1 MKVERRKCRL
11 RRMMHSQERRYE
23 MGNTLRYEGFRNV
36 LLSQMRKRLS
46 GKLGIKQISRRE
58 TVKNNDTVM
67 EMLLV
72 ELEDGRAAP
81 TLYLE
86 DLYKAYREGATLD
99 EILQGLCEM
108 FTKYSAVK
116 MPLENKL
123 SALIDDFEKVKPLL
137 KFRLVNGARN
147 KRRMEGKPFSRMG
160 EFLLA
165 YQIQLGDGHGGIY
178 ATQVTDQMLRE
189 WGIDEAELH
198 DIAVANMDLPQNYLL
213 QSMEKAIGIEVDP
226 SVKPEDRPEMF
237 ILTSKMK
244 INGATVIFS
253 EEVRQKVGKQLGGD
267 YYLLPSSIHEW
278 VVIPKRC
285 ARSTQEMEDM
295 VQEVNEDAVEEEE
308 FLSDHVYEY
317 DVARAQM
324 RQAVTR
330 AVLM

>member
-1 MKVERRKCRL
+1 
-11 RRMMHSQERRYE
+11 

-123 SALIDDFEKVKPLL
+123 NALIDDLAEWENFCWLIRSSWEMVMAGSMRHRSLI
-137 KFRLVNGARN
+137 RCCGNG
-147 KRRMEGKPFSRMG
+147 G
-160 EFLLA
+160 
-165 YQIQLGDGHGGIY
+165 
-178 ATQVTDQMLRE
+178 
-189 WGIDEAELH
+189 
-198 DIAVANMDLPQNYLL
+198 
-213 QSMEKAIGIEVDP
+213 
-226 SVKPEDRPEMF
+226 
-237 ILTSKMK
+237 
-244 INGATVIFS
+244 
-253 EEVRQKVGKQLGGD
+253 
-267 YYLLPSSIHEW
+267 
-278 VVIPKRC
+278 
-285 ARSTQEMEDM
+285 
-295 VQEVNEDAVEEEE
+295 
-308 FLSDHVYEY
+308 
-317 DVARAQM
+317 
-324 RQAVTR
+324 
-330 AVLM
+330 

>member
-1 MKVERRKCRL
+1 MQL
-11 RRMMHSQERRYE
+11 RRRMHSQERRYE

-46 GKLGIKQISRRE
+46 GKLGIKRISRRE
-58 TVKNNDTVM
+58 AIKNNDTVM

-81 TLYLE
+81 ILYLE
-86 DLYKAYREGATLD
+86 DLYKMYQEGETMEEL
-99 EILQGLCEM
+99 LQGLCEL
-108 FTKYSAVK
+108 FTTYSAVQI
-116 MPLENKL
+116 PLENKL
-123 SALIDDFEKVKPLL
+123 SELLDDFEKVKPLIE
-137 KFRLVNGARN
+137 FRLINGARN
-147 KRRMEGKPFSRMG
+147 KRRMKGKPFSRMG
-160 EFLLA
+160 EFLLS
-165 YQIQLGDGHGGIY
+165 YQIQVGDGNGGIY
-178 ATQVTDQMLRE
+178 STQITEDMLRE

-198 DIAVANMDLPQNYLL
+198 EIAVANMDLPQNYLL
-213 QSMEKAIGIEVDP
+213 QPMEEATGIRIDP

-253 EEVRQKVGKQLGGD
+253 EEVRQEVGEQVGGD

-278 VVIPKRC
+278 VVIPKRW
-285 ARSTQEMEDM
+285 ARSSQEMENM
-295 VQEVNEDAVEEEE
+295 VQEVNADSTEEEE
-308 FLSDHVYEY
+308 FLSNHAYEY
-317 DVARAQM
+317 DVAKEQM

>member
-99 EILQGLCEM
+99 EIIQGLCEM

-189 WGIDEAELH
+189 WG
-198 DIAVANMDLPQNYLL
+198 
-213 QSMEKAIGIEVDP
+213 
-226 SVKPEDRPEMF
+226 
-237 ILTSKMK
+237 
-244 INGATVIFS
+244 
-253 EEVRQKVGKQLGGD
+253 
-267 YYLLPSSIHEW
+267 
-278 VVIPKRC
+278 
-285 ARSTQEMEDM
+285 
-295 VQEVNEDAVEEEE
+295 
-308 FLSDHVYEY
+308 
-317 DVARAQM
+317 
-324 RQAVTR
+324 
-330 AVLM
+330 

>member
-1 MKVERRKCRL
+1 MHLFDSSL
-11 RRMMHSQERRYE
+11 RSPADI
-23 MGNTLRYEGFRNV
+23 
-36 LLSQMRKRLS
+36 S
-46 GKLGIKQISRRE
+46 IKI
-58 TVKNNDTVM
+58 
-67 EMLLV
+67 
-72 ELEDGRAAP
+72 
-81 TLYLE
+81 
-86 DLYKAYREGATLD
+86 DLYSPPYL
-99 EILQGLCEM
+99 
-108 FTKYSAVK
+108 AV
-116 MPLENKL
+116 
-123 SALIDDFEKVKPLL
+123 IEKSERYMTAQHIFK
-137 KFRLVNGARN
+137 
-147 KRRMEGKPFSRMG
+147 
-160 EFLLA
+160 
-165 YQIQLGDGHGGIY
+165 
-178 ATQVTDQMLRE
+178 TQSLHRQ
-189 WGIDEAELH
+189 LH

-213 QSMEKAIGIEVDP
+213 QSMEEAIGIEVDP

-253 EEVRQKVGKQLGGD
+253 EEVRQKVGKQIGGD

-308 FLSDHVYEY
+308 FLSNHVYEY